1 MLNTHFCRKS
11 GSGTDEI
18 YCPKLTWFNSPNFFR
33 EVLSTRHSQSNL
45 LLLPILLTVSRLF
58 MCSLH
63 SPGIILPLL
72 KSSWSTACGV
82 YIILTNLSS
91 NEVESNPIEEIENEG
106 SARGSINDIQI
117 DETIIGRPRPSPTK
131 MKPPS
136 GSVKKIKKQTAPD
149 IAIYVAYELRQLP
162 QRHAILLQSEIQSCI
177 TRIRL
182 STLEPLPHQYHQ
194 QPLPYTEQL
203 HVNVASPSTSSSSI
217 SNYTST
223 PHVNEE
229 YDIISQAIIN
239 SFSDNDQ

>member
-1 MLNTHFCRKS
+1 MKFFK
-11 GSGTDEI
+11 
-18 YCPKLTWFNSPNFFR
+18 KLYAD
-33 EVLSTRHSQSNL
+33 L
-45 LLLPILLTVSRLF
+45 
-58 MCSLH
+58 
-63 SPGIILPLL
+63 
-72 KSSWSTACGV
+72 
-82 YIILTNLSS
+82 
-91 NEVESNPIEEIENEG
+91 ENEG
-106 SARGSINDIQI
+106 LIMGVDEKQLKAKIKNLKDVYRNELAKIKKIEKVEVEQMKYILQNLRGSTLPTFFVKFYQQDTASQIWGSINDVQI

-136 GSVKKIKKQTAPD
+136 GSSAYEKKAYDQFGK
-149 IAIYVAYELRQLP
+149 YVAYELRQLP

-223 PHVNEE
+223 PRVNKE